1 MQVSAPGKVVLFGEY
16 AVLDGAPAT
25 VMAVNA
31 HATCDLVPSNDHHW
45 HFSSSGFVS
54 EPIHCIDSTL
64 PDHASAGFVAAI
76 LTHWGFESL
85 RDLSAQPLTIH
96 TDTTPFF
103 YANKKLGL
111 GSSAAA
117 CTATYLALAE
127 KLQRQPSMHEALH
140 LHRTWQ
146 GGKGSGLDVASC
158 WHGSVIRFQN
168 AQVESLSW
176 PHNLGWQIVWSG
188 ISAATTD
195 HIGHFDEWRKHADL
209 SPLNRLSELSKT
221 LCNDPSFE
229 LIKAYQGALM
239 DLDNAAKLKIFSAEH
254 RELVKIAADFGLVYK
269 PCGAGGGDIGI
280 AFADTEQQPMVL
292 DNFRNAATTAGF
304 YCPTLEMAQHGVR
317 LAQ

>member
-76 LTHWGFESL
+76 LTHWGINTLGDFS
-85 RDLSAQPLTIH
+85 DQPLSVH

-103 YANKKLGL
+103 HEHKKLGL
-111 GSSAAA
+111 GSSAAT
-117 CTATYLALAE
+117 CTATYIALAE
-127 KLQRQPSMHEALH
+127 TLNRQTSMQEALNI
-140 LHRTWQ
+140 HRAWQ

-158 WHGSVIRFQN
+158 WHGGVIRFQN
-168 AQVESLSW
+168 AQAKGLSW
-176 PHNLGWQIVWSG
+176 PEHLHWQIVWSG
-188 ISAATTD
+188 TSAATTD
-195 HIGHFDEWRKHADL
+195 HIGHFDEWRQHADL
-209 SPLNRLSELSKT
+209 SPLNRLCELSNQ
-221 LCNDPSFE
+221 LCNNPTLE
-229 LIKAYQGALM
+229 LIAAYQSALM

-254 RELVKIAADFGLVYK
+254 RELVKIAAGFGLVYK

-280 AFADTEQQPMVL
+280 AFADTKRQPKVL